1 MGGPERNRNVILI
14 VIDQLR
20 ADCLRLKINGRNVMP
35 NLNEFMH
42 RAVTFNRHYSVT
54 SLCGPSRT
62 SLLTGLYAMNHRSVR
77 NGTPLRS
84 DITNIALEA
93 RRIGYEPLL
102 FGYTDTS
109 ADPRGHHPNDPEIR
123 FYEGVMPGFNE
134 ILEMRLESGG
144 FAWRAHLLG
153 QGYELPSPD
162 RFYTSTEH
170 DAKAGPRPRD
180 PAFYRAG
187 DSDTAFLTDSFLRQ
201 LSVRSDKPWFTML
214 THIRPHPPFI
224 APHPYNRMHDP
235 KGIPSP
241 RRLAGADEEAAV
253 HPFMAAAMK
262 RNQIKGMIDE
272 YGCRLDNESGA
283 DIAELRSVYYG
294 LASEVD
300 HHLGRVI
307 RFLEDSGQL
316 DKTLVVITSDHGEML
331 GDHRLWQKT
340 SFHDAAFHVP
350 LIIRDPDRVRTH
362 GGEVDDFTESVDV
375 VPTVLDWL
383 SGDIPSAMD
392 GHSLLAHLE
401 GHRPEG
407 WRDSIVAELDFGDPD
422 RPTELQRELGLDL
435 REANLTLLREGR
447 FKLVHFNG
455 GLPPLLFDM
464 ASTEQEARN
473 LARDPA
479 HAGERL
485 RMTAKLLD
493 HRMRNADRT
502 LSDMKLTE
510 RGTVNYRP

>member
-1 MGGPERNRNVILI
+1 MGAPDRNRNVILI

-20 ADCLRLKINGRNVMP
+20 ADCLRMKINGRHVMP
-35 NLNEFMH
+35 NLNEFM
-42 RAVTFNRHYSVT
+42 RSAVTFNRHYSVT
-54 SLCGPSRT
+54 SLCGPSRA

-109 ADPRGHHPNDPEIR
+109 ADPRGRHPNDPDIR
-123 FYEGVMPGFNE
+123 FYEGVMTGFNE

-144 FAWRAHLLG
+144 YAWRAHLLG
-153 QGYELPSPD
+153 QGYELPPPD
-162 RFYTSTEH
+162 RFYASPEH
-170 DAKAGPRPRD
+170 DAEAGPRPRD

-187 DSDTAFLTDSFLRQ
+187 DSDTAFLTDSFLGQ
-201 LSVRSDKPWFTML
+201 LSVRSGRPWFAML
-214 THIRPHPPFI
+214 THIRPHPPLI
-224 APHPYNRMHDP
+224 APRPYNRMHDP
-235 KGIPSP
+235 NGVPP
-241 RRLAGADEEAAV
+241 PERLASAGEEAAV

-262 RNQIKGMIDE
+262 RHPVKGMIGE
-272 YGCRLDNESGA
+272 CGCRLDNESVA
-283 DIAELRSVYYG
+283 DMAELRSVYYG

-300 HHLGRVI
+300 HHVGRVI

-316 DKTLVVITSDHGEML
+316 DGTLVVITSDHGEML

-340 SFHDAAFHVP
+340 SYHDAAFHVP
-350 LIIRDPDRVRTH
+350 LIIRDPDRVRMH
-362 GGEVDDFTESVDV
+362 GGEVDEFTESVDV

-392 GHSLLAHLE
+392 GLSLLPHLE
-401 GHRPEG
+401 GRRPEG
-407 WRDSIVAELDFGDPD
+407 WRDSIVAELDFGEPD
-422 RPTELQRELGLDL
+422 SPTEIQRELGLGL
-435 REANLTLLREGR
+435 REANLTLLREKR

-464 ASTEQEARN
+464 ASAERETRN
-473 LARDPA
+473 LASDPA
-479 HAGERL
+479 KAGELL
-485 RMTAKLLD
+485 RMTSKLLD

-510 RGTVNYRP
+510 RRTVNYRP

>member
-1 MGGPERNRNVILI
+1 MGGSDQNRNVILI
-14 VIDQLR
+14 VMDQLR
-20 ADCLRLKINGRNVMP
+20 ADCLRLEINGRPVMP
-35 NLNEFMH
+35 NLNGFM
-42 RAVTFNRHYSVT
+42 RSAATFNRHYSVT
-54 SLCGPSRT
+54 SPCGPSRA
-62 SLLTGLYAMNHRSVR
+62 SLFTGLYAMNHRSVR

-109 ADPRGHHPNDPEIR
+109 ADPRGRHPGDPDIR

-153 QGYELPSPD
+153 QGYDLPPQH
-162 RFYTSTEH
+162 RFQVPPEH
-170 DAKAGPRPRD
+170 DGQVGPRPRD

-187 DSDTAFLTDSFLRQ
+187 DSDTAFLTDTFLRQ
-201 LSVRSDKPWFTML
+201 ISVRSDAPWFAVL
-214 THIRPHPPFI
+214 THTRPHPPLI

-235 KGIPSP
+235 KAVPP
-241 RRLAGADEEAAV
+241 AERLAGADVEASV
-253 HPFMAAAMK
+253 HPFMAASMT
-262 RNQIKGMIDE
+262 RDRITGMIEE
-272 YGCRLDNESGA
+272 YGCRLDNESQA

-300 HHLGRVI
+300 HHVGRVI
-307 RFLEDSGQL
+307 RFLDDSGQL
-316 DKTLVVITSDHGEML
+316 DSTLVVVTSDHGEML
-331 GDHRLWQKT
+331 GDNRLWHKT
-340 SFHDAAFHVP
+340 SYHDAVFHVP
-350 LIIRDPDRVRTH
+350 LIIRDPDRVRMH
-362 GGEVDDFTESVDV
+362 GAEVDDFTESVDV
-375 VPTVLDWL
+375 APTVLDWL

-392 GHSLLAHLE
+392 GLSLLPHLE
-401 GHRPEG
+401 GLRPEG
-407 WRDSIVAELDFGDPD
+407 WRDSIVAELDFGEPD
-422 RPTELQRELGLDL
+422 RPTDLQRELGLGL
-435 REANLTLLREGR
+435 REANLTLLRERR

-464 ASTEQEARN
+464 ASAEGETRN

-479 HAGERL
+479 GTGELL

-510 RGTVNYRP
+510 GGTVNYRP

>member
-1 MGGPERNRNVILI
+1 MGGSDQNRNVILI
-14 VIDQLR
+14 VMDQLR
-20 ADCLRLKINGRNVMP
+20 ADCLRLEINGRPVMP
-35 NLNEFMH
+35 NLNGFM
-42 RAVTFNRHYSVT
+42 RSAATFNRHYSVT
-54 SLCGPSRT
+54 SPCGPSRA
-62 SLLTGLYAMNHRSVR
+62 SLFTGLYAMNHRSVR

-93 RRIGYEPLL
+93 RRTGYEPLL

-109 ADPRGHHPNDPEIR
+109 ADPRGRHPGDPDIR

-153 QGYELPSPD
+153 QGYDLPPQN
-162 RFYTSTEH
+162 RFQVPPEH
-170 DAKAGPRPRD
+170 DRQVGPRPRD

-187 DSDTAFLTDSFLRQ
+187 DSDTAFLTDTFLRQ
-201 LSVRSDKPWFTML
+201 ISVRSDAPWFAVL
-214 THIRPHPPFI
+214 THTRPHPPLI

-235 KGIPSP
+235 KAVPP
-241 RRLAGADEEAAV
+241 AERLADADVEASV
-253 HPFMAAAMK
+253 HPFMAASMT
-262 RNQIKGMIDE
+262 RDRITGMIEE
-272 YGCRLDNESGA
+272 YGCRLDNESQA

-300 HHLGRVI
+300 HHVGRVI
-307 RFLEDSGQL
+307 RFLDDSGQL
-316 DKTLVVITSDHGEML
+316 DSTLVVVTSDHGEML
-331 GDHRLWQKT
+331 GDNRLWHKT
-340 SFHDAAFHVP
+340 SYHDAVFHVP
-350 LIIRDPDRVRTH
+350 LIIRDPDRVRMH
-362 GGEVDDFTESVDV
+362 GAEVDDFTESVDV
-375 VPTVLDWL
+375 APTVLDWL

-392 GHSLLAHLE
+392 GLSLLPHLE
-401 GHRPEG
+401 GLRPEG
-407 WRDSIVAELDFGDPD
+407 WRDSIVAELDFGEPD
-422 RPTELQRELGLDL
+422 RPTDLQRELGLGL
-435 REANLTLLREGR
+435 REANLTLLRERR

-464 ASTEQEARN
+464 ASAEGETRN

-479 HAGERL
+479 GTGELL

-510 RGTVNYRP
+510 GGTVNYRP

>member
-1 MGGPERNRNVILI
+1 MGGPNRNRNVIVI
-14 VIDQLR
+14 VMDQLR
-20 ADCLRLKINGRNVMP
+20 AECLRLKISGRPVMP
-35 NLNEFMH
+35 NLNEFMR
-42 RAVTFNRHYSVT
+42 RAATFNRHYSVT
-54 SLCGPSRT
+54 SPCGPSRA
-62 SLLTGLYAMNHRSVR
+62 SLFTGLYAMNHRSVR

-93 RRIGYEPLL
+93 RRTGYEPLL

-109 ADPRGHHPNDPEIR
+109 VDPRGRHPNDPDIG

-153 QGYELPSPD
+153 QGYELPPPD
-162 RFYTSTEH
+162 RFYAPQEH
-170 DAKAGPRPRD
+170 ARRAGPRPGD
-180 PAFYRAG
+180 PAFYRAS

-201 LSVRSDKPWFTML
+201 ISVRSDVPWFAVL
-214 THIRPHPPFI
+214 THIRPHPPLI

-235 KGIPSP
+235 KAVPSAG
-241 RRLAGADEEAAV
+241 RLSNAEEEAAV
-253 HPFMAAAMK
+253 HPFMAASMA
-262 RNQIKGMIDE
+262 RDRASGMIGE
-272 YGCRLDNESGA
+272 YGCRLDDESET

-300 HHLGRVI
+300 HHVGRVI

-316 DKTLVVITSDHGEML
+316 ESTLVVITADHGEML
-331 GDHRLWQKT
+331 GDNRLWQKT
-340 SFHDAAFHVP
+340 SYHDAVFHVP
-350 LIIRDPDRVRTH
+350 LIIRDPDRVRLH

-375 VPTVLDWL
+375 APTVLDWL
-383 SGDIPSAMD
+383 SGDIPLAMD
-392 GHSLLAHLE
+392 GLSLLPHLE
-401 GHRPEG
+401 GQRPEG
-407 WRDSIVAELDFGDPD
+407 WRDGIVAELDFGEPD
-422 RPTELQRELGLDL
+422 GPTDLQRELGLGL
-435 REANLTLLREGR
+435 REANLTLLRERR

-464 ASTEQEARN
+464 ASAEGETRN

-479 HAGERL
+479 GNGELL

-510 RGTVNYRP
+510 GGTVNYRP